1 MIHCWTLGLQI
12 KAPQRCQAPV
22 NQRLTPCLA
31 QKQPFVCR
39 YHPFAGPYDGGFF
52 GICINRLSF
61 LNNQSWQRCRMSR
74 RSCSCSSQVT
84 TPIPSNSQ
92 GFDPFDSSFWSQGLG
107 KWTRE
112 PQVVELLLPTGNVAV
127 DLSWLGCWDYF
138 EIGLNASFQPLSL
151 CTKCHQATLQ
161 TSADL
166 NFFACSQRFG
176 VRLTGL
182 VILQELFKIY
192 LRHGLKAWRSGWGL
206 MGLAPAP
213 FFCPTEFGSVGSGE
227 QFGAIGARIQCYQ
240 SVGWWAGQDVRRYF
254 LY

>member
-1 MIHCWTLGLQI
+1 MPGTGEPKADTLSCT
-12 KAPQRCQAPV
+12 K
-22 NQRLTPCLA
+22 
-31 QKQPFVCR
+31 KPFVCR

-61 LNNQSWQRCRMSR
+61 LNHQSRHRRRMSR
-74 RSCSCSSQVT
+74 RSCSCLSQVT

-138 EIGLNASFQPLSL
+138 EIGLNASFQPLEL
-151 CTKCHQATLQ
+151 CTFNHQATLQ

-166 NFFACSQRFG
+166 NFFAKKHRFG

-192 LRHGLKAWRSGWGL
+192 LRHGLKAWRSGWVG
-206 MGLAPAP
+206 GDWSPP
-213 FFCPTEFGSVGSGE
+213 WVFCPTKIRGRIRRAVWSNWSAHSVLPICWMMGRPGCAPI
-227 QFGAIGARIQCYQ
+227 FWY
-240 SVGWWAGQDVRRYF
+240 
-254 LY
+254 